1 MLPLKYGPYKGA
13 YVPSRGLRQL
23 VVRGCRSLTGWVDF
37 SLPHAAILALLS
49 LPTKILVGRLC
60 YVIFEKSQR
69 CASCNEISPK
79 LIFFESLSKLLILN
93 FTDFTL
99 GRTSDLDSILHTID
113 KADKF
118 IYIAIGEYIAGDV
131 YKTNSTWRVID
142 DRLVVGIYN
151 KHLNT

>member
-69 CASCNEISPK
+69 CASCNEINPK
-79 LIFFESLSKLLILN
+79 LIFFRESVKTL
-93 FTDFTL
+93 DFEFYRFYPRPDLWL
-99 GRTSDLDSILHTID
+99 GLDLAHDWQGRQVHLHCH
-113 KADKF
+113 
-118 IYIAIGEYIAGDV
+118 
-131 YKTNSTWRVID
+131 WRVYCW
-142 DRLVVGIYN
+142 RCLQN
-151 KHLNT
+151 KQYMEGHRRPTGSRYLQ

>member
-1 MLPLKYGPYKGA
+1 M
-13 YVPSRGLRQL
+13 
-23 VVRGCRSLTGWVDF
+23 
-37 SLPHAAILALLS
+37 
-49 LPTKILVGRLC
+49 
-60 YVIFEKSQR
+60 
-69 CASCNEISPK
+69 
-79 LIFFESLSKLLILN
+79 ILN

-142 DRLVVGIYN
+142 DRLVLGIYN
-151 KHLNT
+151 KHLNTGLVRISNGTLFKETSTLDRKLIRT